1 MISRDTLRLTSGL
14 IFVFPQHPQKETGGR
29 EGKREGENSESGL
42 VLRGPNPWNLSHPVT
57 DVQQL
62 MSWPHVSQLEGYWPE
77 EGYKETGPILHGK
90 GDPAALS
97 WLKEA
102 ACSWE
107 DGEGFVLKRCGGW
120 PREWVWQ
127 MFFVIL
133 QHMGLPFPPS
143 SLGKILWHRHTWT
156 NGPCLTSVWLQMGAW
171 SFVDLRSLNNI
182 KMTALAAHA
191 GRRGAGHS
199 WSAK

>member
-1 MISRDTLRLTSGL
+1 MEFVSLSDWCSAADELATHQPTRRLLTRRGL
-14 IFVFPQHPQKETGGR
+14 QR
-29 EGKREGENSESGL
+29 KRSCSAWKRGSCSP
-42 VLRGPNPWNLSHPVT
+42 VL
-57 DVQQL
+57 
-62 MSWPHVSQLEGYWPE
+62 
-77 EGYKETGPILHGK
+77 
-90 GDPAALS
+90 A
-97 WLKEA
+97 KEA
-102 ACSWE
+102 GCSWE

-143 SLGKILWHRHTWT
+143 LGKILWHRHTCP
-156 NGPCLTSVWLQMGAW
+156 NGPCLTSVWLQMGTC
-171 SFVDLRSLNNI
+171 SFVDLRSLNTI
-182 KMTALAAHA
+182 KTTGLAAHA